1 MKKLVLTLVTAC
13 MFVLLSNTRT
23 VSAAEPIAID
33 ESHFPELCIREEVR
47 NIHDKDHDGILSV
60 DEQEAVTSFWVYKF
74 CEKDDYPYE
83 YNNDVAPVYTTDDLT
98 LDFKGMEYF
107 VNLKHVHVD
116 CSEAGAYIKGLKY
129 NDEYDIRVKNFES
142 FYVCKKLET
151 LTCFDYNGSFLF
163 DNRNTVNMDFSRWSK
178 LRTLSMCISNKKAN
192 FKFNNKKL
200 VKLRIGGNNITVK
213 NIEKSPKLEEL
224 SVDCKNI
231 KKLDLSKNRKII
243 ELSCNVLNAGELNIK
258 NNTKLGC
265 LAINGRHLKTTDI
278 SKYKALKSLILYD
291 LKNEDVQYIDKNERI
306 TYINVYAAKSIE
318 NIDLRGFKKLNAL
331 NIHGAKI
338 GTIDLST
345 NKKMQT
351 VSVEYCKSVK
361 TIKVWNK
368 KKIRVFAKKSTKIIS

>member
-13 MFVLLSNTRT
+13 MFVLLSNTRN

-60 DEQEAVTSFWVYKF
+60 DEQEDVTSFWIYKF
-74 CEKDDYPYE
+74 CEKDDYPTE
-83 YNNDVAPVYTTDDLT
+83 YLNAAPSYTTDDLT

-116 CSEAGAYIKGLKY
+116 CSYAAEHIKGLKY
-129 NDEYDIRVKNFES
+129 SDEYDIRVKNFES
-142 FYVCKKLET
+142 IYVCKKLET
-151 LTCFDYNGSFLF
+151 LACFDCHGSFLF
-163 DNRNTVNMDFSRWSK
+163 DNHNTVNMDFSRWSK

-213 NIEKSPKLEEL
+213 NIEKSPKLEEV

-231 KKLDLSKNRKII
+231 KKLDLSKNRKIK

-265 LAINGRHLKTTDI
+265 LAINGRHIKTIDI

-291 LKNEDVQYIDKNERI
+291 LKNEDVQYIDKNESI
-306 TYINVYAAKSIE
+306 TCINVYAAKSIE
-318 NIDLRGFKKLNAL
+318 NLDLRGFKKLNAL

-368 KKIRVFAKKSTKIIS
+368 KKIRVFAKKSTKIVS